1 MLWTILSRFWAL
13 FLGIAL
19 LNVSIGLHG
28 SLLGLRATLEG
39 FSASSTGFVMSAY
52 FVGFL
57 ISSIVT
63 LKMVFRVGHVRVFA
77 ALASLASVALL
88 LHSVFVYPLIWG
100 FFRLITGFCYA
111 GLYMV
116 SESWLNDKA
125 DNQTRGGILSIYTL
139 VGLMG
144 MSGGQLFLNFAD
156 PEGYKLFIL
165 VSALV
170 SLALVPI
177 LLSVSPAPIFEAPS
191 HLDLKTLF
199 SLAPL
204 GVTGA
209 FICGMA
215 NGGLL
220 SMGAFYA
227 TRIGFSVAETSIFMG
242 VAILGGGLM
251 QWPIGRLSDFIN
263 RRTVIMVTAFLA
275 AATAG
280 WAALITGHPGTALLW
295 VTGLYGGFSLPIYS
309 LCSATTNDGL
319 RKDQMV
325 SAGGALI
332 LVTGTGAVL
341 GPILVA
347 QCISFLGPSGFF
359 LFFMG
364 IHSCTVAFALLRMTL
379 KAPFPLEEQ
388 NQYRVVPYRA
398 TPMSVV
404 LAQESEHGH

>member
-1 MLWTILSRFWAL
+1 MFWTVLSRFWAL
-13 FLGIAL
+13 LLGIVL

-28 SLLGLRATLEG
+28 SLLGLRATLEE
-39 FSASSTGFVMSAY
+39 FSPGSTGFVMSAY
-52 FVGFL
+52 FIGFL
-57 ISSIVT
+57 ISSVVT
-63 LKMVFRVGHVRVFA
+63 LDLVFRVGHVRVFA
-77 ALASLASVALL
+77 ALASLASVVLL
-88 LHSVFVYPLIWG
+88 LHSVFVYPLTWS

-125 DNQTRGGILSIYTL
+125 DNQTRGAILSIYTL
-139 VGLMG
+139 VGLIG
-144 MSGGQLFLNFAD
+144 MSGGQLLLNLAD
-156 PEGYKLFIL
+156 PQGYDLFIL

-170 SLALVPI
+170 SLALVPM
-177 LLSVSPAPIFEAPS
+177 LLSVSPAPHIEAHS

-220 SMGAFYA
+220 SMGTFYA
-227 TRIGFSVAETSIFMG
+227 IKIGFSVAETSIFMG

-251 QWPIGRLSDFIN
+251 QWPVGRLSDRIN

-280 WAALITGHPGTALLW
+280 FAALVASHPSTLLLC
-295 VTGLYGGFSLPIYS
+295 VIGLYGGFSLPIYS
-309 LCSATTNDGL
+309 LCSATTNDSL

-325 SAGGALI
+325 SAGSALI
-332 LVTGTGAVL
+332 LVTGAGAIL

-347 QCISFLGPSGFF
+347 QCISFMGPSGFF

-364 IHSCTVAFALLRMTL
+364 LHSFTAVFALFRMAL
-379 KAPFPLEEQ
+379 KAPIPLEEQ
-388 NQYRVVPYRA
+388 GQYQVVSHRA
-398 TPMSVV
+398 TPMSVI
-404 LAQESEHGH
+404 LAQESEHRH